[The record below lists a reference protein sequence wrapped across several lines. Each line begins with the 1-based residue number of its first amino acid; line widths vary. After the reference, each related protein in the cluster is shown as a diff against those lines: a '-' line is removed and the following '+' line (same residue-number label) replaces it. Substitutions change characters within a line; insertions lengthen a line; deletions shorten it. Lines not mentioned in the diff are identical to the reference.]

1 MTTVSTVKNI
11 TVAYNP
17 NDFYYMNAKNSEGV
31 ATTDTSLTT
40 RKNYCDTKK
49 NSDINGNKVSMK
61 CEINDD
67 KLKVNGTTIAK
78 NNDNYENYLSHCY
91 DKALC
96 INEDNQKKIN
106 NLQLKHD
113 GADERHGDINIYY
126 NRELLKTYNLGIGI
140 VGVGIMIYFFY
151 K

>member
-17 NDFYYMNAKNSEGV
+17 NDFYYMNAI
-31 ATTDTSLTT
+31 
-40 RKNYCDTKK
+40 
-49 NSDINGNKVSMK
+49 NSDGAPANNATG
-61 CEINDD
+61 
-67 KLKVNGTTIAK
+67 GTRSTHAAYCIAK
-78 NNDNYENYLSHCY
+78 RTTNCATDACKY

>member
-17 NDFYYMNAKNSEGV
+17 NDFYYMNAINSEGKP
-31 ATTDTSLTT
+31 ANNATDATDNIYENQKAYCITKSTANCDDINIYNTTDL
-40 RKNYCDTKK
+40 KNACK
-49 NSDINGNKVSMK
+49 
-61 CEINDD
+61 
-67 KLKVNGTTIAK
+67 
-78 NNDNYENYLSHCY
+78 Y

>member
-1 MTTVSTVKNI
+1 
-11 TVAYNP
+11 
-17 NDFYYMNAKNSEGV
+17 
-31 ATTDTSLTT
+31 
-40 RKNYCDTKK
+40 
-49 NSDINGNKVSMK
+49 MK

-67 KLKVNGTTIAK
+67 KLKVNGNVISSQ
-78 NNDNYENYLSHCY
+78 DVNYGNYLAKCY
-91 DKALC
+91 DKELC
-96 INEDNQKKIN
+96 INEDNQVKIN